1 MSTHEFKAQD
11 KVEIVRGETIHGF
24 KNGSQQVISDV
35 THGSI
40 FIRNE
45 RGFNKIVMPYEIKL
59 VEPNYSEELPEG
71 EVAPRFFKRV
81 TNPID
86 DEDAYYFTKGTIYVE
101 LPRERRKEYE
111 FGEGEDCE
119 GDVGIYTDDA
129 DGVFIF
135 SKEFMEEH
143 FMEVSK

>member
-24 KNGSQQVISDV
+24 KNGSQHVISAV

-59 VEPNYSEELPEG
+59 VEPNYSDELPEG

-86 DEDAYYFTKGTIYVE
+86 EEDAYYFTKGNIYVE
-101 LPRERRKEYE
+101 LPRERRKEYDFE
-111 FGEGEDCE
+111 EGEDLE
-119 GDVGIYTDDA
+119 GDVGLYTDCPDTT
-129 DGVFIF
+129 IIH
-135 SKEFMEEH
+135 SKEIMEEH
-143 FMEVSK
+143 FVEVL

>member
-24 KNGSQQVISDV
+24 KNGSQQIISAV

-40 FIRNE
+40 FIRND

-59 VEPNYSEELPEG
+59 VEPNYS
-71 EVAPRFFKRV
+71 
-81 TNPID
+81 
-86 DEDAYYFTKGTIYVE
+86 
-101 LPRERRKEYE
+101 
-111 FGEGEDCE
+111 
-119 GDVGIYTDDA
+119 DDA